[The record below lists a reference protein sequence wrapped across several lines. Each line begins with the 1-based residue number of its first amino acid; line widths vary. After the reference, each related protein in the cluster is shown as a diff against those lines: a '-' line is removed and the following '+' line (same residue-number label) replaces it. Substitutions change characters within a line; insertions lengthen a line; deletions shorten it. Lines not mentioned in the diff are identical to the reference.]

1 MNTNEFYKEL
11 MNEYS
16 FDHEKIKKAAMGKSV
31 QAKKSRFKAVW
42 LSVAGAAAAIAV
54 TFSSVALL
62 NTGNPVSVAPTTSM
76 SAEDRFRMAMDAYNK
91 ADENTEDVFLY
102 VTFKE
107 AETPEDMQ
115 RILAKADNKG
125 NIRVTEVYLSD
136 GAQVSGSENIA
147 ALFDENVK
155 DITAVKVYCPGNFL
169 KKLTALRS
177 VYLVETE
184 ATFAEDDFSAIDTS
198 SDYDYYPDY
207 STDDPAITVTPD
219 PVPGHST
226 DTEE

>member
-11 MNEYS
+11 MSEYS

-31 QAKKSRFKAVW
+31 SKKTSRLKAVW
-42 LSVAGAAAAIAV
+42 ISAASTAAAIAI
-54 TFSSVALL
+54 TFGTVALL
-62 NTGNPVSVAPTTSM
+62 NTGSPVVVSPTTSI
-76 SAEDRFRMAMDAYNK
+76 SAEERFKMAMEAYNK

-107 AETPEDMQ
+107 NETPTDMQ
-115 RILAKADNKG
+115 NILAKADGKG

-136 GAQVSGSENIA
+136 GTAISGSSNIVS
-147 ALFDENVK
+147 LFDENKK

-169 KKLTALRS
+169 KRLTALDG

-184 ATFAEDDFSAIDTS
+184 DTFKENDFSAIDTS
-198 SDYDYYPDY
+198 NSYDYYPEY
-207 STDDPAITVTPD
+207 SNTEPTPGD
-219 PVPGHST
+219 ST
-226 DTEE
+226 NPQE